1 MHQKHTDDN
10 DERGY
15 GGDGDQRHDQNHE
28 VDDDNTTDDNT
39 INVQNHLGIHGRT
52 TMYTLIVSILPI
64 VLQYILN
71 DR

>member
-15 GGDGDQRHDQNHE
+15 RSDGDQRHDQNHE

-52 TMYTLIVSILPI
+52 TRYTLIVSILSI